1 VPVIGLTGGIA
12 SGKSTV
18 ADLLRRK
25 GAVVIDADA
34 VAHEVVEPGQ
44 PALEE
49 IRQRFGDGML
59 LEDGSLDRAAL
70 GRTIFLDE
78 EAREGLNEIMHP
90 RIFESIQRKLRGLNP
105 DRIVVYEAALL
116 VETYEESLDW
126 LEIDAVVVVDCPVEL
141 QLERLVTQRGMG
153 EVEAELR
160 IAAQGHRA
168 ERLDRANYVLDN
180 SGSLESLR
188 RQVDRMWLLLQN
200 RDPDRPLLSSS

>member
-1 VPVIGLTGGIA
+1 MPVIGLTGGIA

-49 IRQRFGDGML
+49 IRQRFGDQML
-59 LEDGSLDRAAL
+59 REDGSLDRAAL

-78 EAREGLNEIMHP
+78 QAREGLNEIMHP

-141 QLERLVTQRGMG
+141 QLERLVTQRGMSRVG
-153 EVEAELR
+153 AELR
-160 IAAQGHRA
+160 IAAQGHRG